1 MGIMACKFDDL
12 IECGGAGHHCRVAN
26 AYKGQA
32 REDFNH
38 FIHTAMDEERR
49 KDIHDETLVKLTD
62 DVNRMIHEAEKR
74 DWINELVS

>member
-1 MGIMACKFDDL
+1 MACKFGTY
-12 IECGGAGHHCRVAN
+12 IECSGEGNHCRVAPVM
-26 AYKGQA
+26 ADSYKA

-62 DVNRMIHEAEKR
+62 DVNRMIHEAENKF
-74 DWINELVS
+74 S